1 MVRPSWWKAEI
12 TPGNVVSWLLTVGT
26 VITFVVMIRSDVNAL
41 QSAKVDADK
50 RFDKIEGRANIDR
63 DNIADIKGDIR
74 VIRQI
79 LESRR

>member
-12 TPGNVVSWLLTVGT
+12 TPGNVVSWLLTLGT

-41 QSAKVDADK
+41 QRAKADADK
-50 RFDKIEGRANIDR
+50 RFDKIEGRADIDR

-79 LESRR
+79 LEGRR